1 MTLSKIID
9 RSSEQKAAR
18 VDTLRAELKALGYSV
33 VDARYLAGLLVQAKR
48 RQALEPVA

>member
-1 MTLSKIID
+1 MTTEIIID
-9 RSSEQKAAR
+9 RNEAQKAAR

-48 RQALEPVA
+48 RQALESIA